1 MNNKNPKKT
10 FSLYAKTGIF
20 LSLFFILAVVD
31 TGIFIYAV
39 KKIGGYEEAMERLVV
54 ARNKMTQI
62 AYELDIYVIDKGYEK
77 GAGLK
82 SVIVNLDLGE
92 QEFKEIE
99 KWAAG
104 LNSANLAQSEL
115 KNIFKKLENI
125 RNNIDRLAKVKEH
138 EEAVII
144 HNKVDTDISFITTSI
159 DSMAKSDLKEK
170 QAAVSNIERMT
181 LEALFISIFV
191 GIIGFFIFFKKVISP
206 IKEASRLAA
215 KIRTGD
221 YGVRFDS
228 ILPMPMDEVGVIIN
242 ALNDM
247 VTKVKDIHVYIEKQ
261 VSEWEKGYDEKIK
274 RLTAVNNITG
284 ATLRSFKEEEILHAA
299 LDEIINVTGID
310 SGGIYILN
318 QNGVLELKVNRGFS
332 NMFVNAVKEMKSGE
346 GICGEAGI
354 LKESMVIEISQ
365 YKDNKFKPLLLME
378 SVEKVVCVPIICW
391 DMFKGGIF
399 LASRKKRDI
408 DISFLELIAATIA
421 SAIENA
427 GIFQQEYHSG
437 RFLER
442 IINQSPIGIWITDE
456 KGAALR
462 INPAGMKLFNIER
475 ESQVVGKYNIFKDNI
490 FGEKGLAQ
498 RIEKVFEGERLEF
511 TIDYDISKVWHID
524 IKGREL
530 KLKTTMFPIFG
541 LDGKIT
547 NVVITYEDVTESD
560 RFKSQ
565 LFQAEKIGSLGQMLG
580 GVAHEINN
588 PLTAVVGYSQ
598 FLLKMDMPL
607 DIKATIEKINK
618 EAKRAS
624 QIIQN
629 LLTVSREYKP
639 ERQCI
644 NVNGIIEQTIA
655 LRMYDFKNDNIEIAT
670 EFEKELPCIMVDPGQ
685 IRQVFLSI
693 INNAGEAM
701 KKAHAGG
708 KILIKTYLIKEAEME
723 SVAIDFIDNG
733 PGIPEEN
740 MKRLFEPFFTTK
752 PDGTGL
758 GLALAYSIVTEH
770 GGNIEA
776 KNNSRGGAAFT
787 VQIPVLWEAGECEK
801 TCAGETKKQAVKIL
815 VVDDEPAILDIFKIT
830 LPEPEYVV
838 KTASNGNDAMKMLMD
853 IDWDIVIA
861 DIKMPGMGGIEL
873 YNTAI
878 QKKPAL
884 KNRFI
889 FSTGDTTSK
898 DVAKFLKETGCASIA
913 KPFDIEKVRAFI
925 KEAAQKNKGG

>member
-1 MNNKNPKKT
+1 MDNKNQKKH
-10 FSLYAKTGIF
+10 FSLYAKIGIF
-20 LSLFFILAVVD
+20 SSLFFILAVVD

-39 KKIGGYEEAMERLVV
+39 KKIGGYEEAMEGFVV
-54 ARNKMTQI
+54 ARNRLTQI
-62 AYELDIYVIDKGYEK
+62 SYELDIYVMGKGYEK
-77 GAGLK
+77 GIGLK
-82 SVIVNLDLGE
+82 SVIANLDLGE
-92 QEFKEIE
+92 QELKEIE
-99 KWAAG
+99 KWAAA
-104 LNSANLAQSEL
+104 LNNNSLMQSEL
-115 KNIFKKLENI
+115 KSIFKKLESIRSNI
-125 RNNIDRLAKVKEH
+125 ERLSKVKEH
-138 EEAVII
+138 EEAVVI
-144 HNKVDTDISFITTSI
+144 HNNVDIDISFITTSI
-159 DSMAKSDLKEK
+159 DSMAKSDLREK
-170 QAAVSNIERMT
+170 QAAISNIKRMT
-181 LEALFISIFV
+181 IEALFISIFV
-191 GIIGFFIFFKKVISP
+191 GVIGFFIFLKKVISP

-215 KIRTGD
+215 KVRAGD

-228 ILPMPMDEVGVIIN
+228 ILPMPMDEVGILIN

-247 VTKVKDIHVYIEKQ
+247 VNKIKDIHVYIEKQ
-261 VSEWEKGYDEKIK
+261 VSEWAKGYDEKIK

-284 ATLRSFKEEEILHAA
+284 TTLRSFKEEEILHAA

-318 QNGVLELKVNRGFS
+318 PNAILELKVNRGFS
-332 NMFVNAVKEMKSGE
+332 NMFANAVKEMKLGE
-346 GICGEAGI
+346 GICGEASI
-354 LKESMVIEISQ
+354 LKESMVIEVSQ

-378 SVEKVVCVPIICW
+378 GIEKVICVPIIYR
-391 DMFKGGIF
+391 DMFKGVIF

-408 DISFLELIAATIA
+408 DISFLELIALEIA
-421 SAIENA
+421 AAIENA
-427 GIFQQEYHSG
+427 SIFQQEYHSG

-498 RIEKVFEGERLEF
+498 RIQKVFEGERLEF

-560 RFKSQ
+560 RFNAQ

-580 GVAHEINN
+580 GVAHELNN
-588 PLTAVVGYSQ
+588 PLTGVVGYSQ
-598 FLLKMDMPL
+598 FLLKRDMPL
-607 DIKATIEKINK
+607 DIKTTIEKINK

-624 QIIQN
+624 QIVQN

-670 EFEKELPCIMVDPGQ
+670 EFEKELPCIMADTGQ
-685 IRQVFLSI
+685 IRQVFLGI

-701 KKAHAGG
+701 KKAPAGG
-708 KILIKTYLIKEAEME
+708 RLLIRSYSVKEME
-723 SVAIDFIDNG
+723 RETIVVDFIDNG

-758 GLALAYSIVTEH
+758 GLALAYSIVMEQ
-770 GGNIEA
+770 GGKIEA

-787 VQIPVLWEAGECEK
+787 VQLPVLREAGECEK
-801 TCAGETKKQAVKIL
+801 TCENKASIKIL
-815 VVDDEPAILDIFKIT
+815 VVDDEPTILDIFKIT
-830 LPEPEYVV
+830 LHEPEYIV
-838 KTASNGNDAMKMLMD
+838 KTASNGNDAMKMLID
-853 IDWDIVIA
+853 GDWDIVIT
-861 DIKMPGMGGIEL
+861 DMRMPGMDGREL
-873 YNTAI
+873 YSTAI
-878 QKKPAL
+878 LKKPAL
-884 KNRFI
+884 KSRFI

-898 DVAKFLKETGCASIA
+898 EVAQFLKETGCASIS
-913 KPFDIEKVRAFI
+913 KPFDIGKVKAFI
-925 KEAAQKNKGG
+925 NKAASRLQG